1 MKKETIVVKNLK
13 KSYSSK
19 IVTDNISVTF
29 YSGQIVAL
37 IGHNGAGKT
46 TFLNQLNG
54 LISSDSG
61 SIQINGID
69 VTNHPNQARL

>member
-29 YSGQIVAL
+29 YSGQL
-37 IGHNGAGKT
+37 LH
-46 TFLNQLNG
+46 LL
-54 LISSDSG
+54 
-61 SIQINGID
+61 GIME
-69 VTNHPNQARL
+69 

>member
-54 LISSDSG
+54 
-61 SIQINGID
+61 
-69 VTNHPNQARL
+69 